1 MPKGTTISDPD
12 RRPFCKV
19 MMCVMNCTI
28 GVRLYNPKKRNLM
41 ADYDDEDDVPDADEV
56 RDWMY
61 ADEDS
66 RPGDDEDF

>member
-1 MPKGTTISDPD
+1 
-12 RRPFCKV
+12 
-19 MMCVMNCTI
+19 MNCTI
-28 GVRLYNPKKRNLM
+28 GVRLYNPKKRKRM

>member
-1 MPKGTTISDPD
+1 
-12 RRPFCKV
+12 

-28 GVRLYNPKKRNLM
+28 GVRLYNPKKRKRM